1 MCVSEAL
8 VIPKVVG
15 DILPAFKAEND
26 LIVESAPVFDGVKLE
41 AKPLYAMTSISLEL
55 LESSGIV

>member
-1 MCVSEAL
+1 M
-8 VIPKVVG
+8 IPKVVG